1 MAQSSLVKKLRI
13 KPGQRLLV
21 LNSPQGYIQSLTD
34 LPEGV
39 VVSENPVGEHDFVHL
54 FVKNRAEFARL
65 GDVAMDAVQYDGLL
79 WISYP
84 KRSSQVETDL
94 ARDAMWDLTSD
105 RGLRPVAQV
114 SIDEVWSAVRFR
126 PAELVA
132 KAKSSR

>member
-1 MAQSSLVKKLRI
+1 MAQSSLVKRLRI
-13 KPGQRLLV
+13 KPRQRLLV
-21 LNSPQGYIQSLTD
+21 LNSPQGYVQSLTD

-39 VVSENPVGEHDFVHL
+39 VVSESPGGKYDLVHL

-65 GDVAMDAVQYDGLL
+65 GDIAMDAVEYDGLL

-84 KRSSQVETDL
+84 KGSSKVETDL
-94 ARDAMWDLTSD
+94 ARGAMWDLTAD

-132 KAKSSR
+132 KTKSSR